1 MKKKRTQ
8 RTKKSKHLP
17 KISDPAV
24 IYGIVLLL
32 LFFVPLV
39 AFGQPGL
46 PDEPEQTPI
55 DGGLGILAAAGGV
68 YAIKK
73 LRDRNKN

>member
-1 MKKKRTQ
+1 MDKKNTKKKFKR
-8 RTKKSKHLP
+8 LP
-17 KISDPAV
+17 KLANPAV

-32 LFFVPLV
+32 LFFVPVL

-46 PDEPEQTPI
+46 PDVPKQTPI
-55 DGGLGILAAAGGV
+55 NGGFGILAAAGGD

-73 LRDRNKN
+73 LIDRNKD